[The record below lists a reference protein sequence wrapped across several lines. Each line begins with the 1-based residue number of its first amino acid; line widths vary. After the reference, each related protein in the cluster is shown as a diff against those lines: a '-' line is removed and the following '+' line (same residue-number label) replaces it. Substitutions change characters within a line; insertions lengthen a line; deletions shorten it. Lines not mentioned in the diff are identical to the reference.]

1 MNGTNETSVRERV
14 KLSSCLWLG
23 GADCMITTLNN
34 IITGGALTIFF
45 VEYLKMRPE
54 SSALC
59 WLLFGL
65 WNALNDPLFGY
76 ISDKT
81 KSKLGRR
88 IPYIRYGSIIIAA
101 VFILSWTVWFP
112 SRSNAAL
119 FAQMFISLFLFDSLY
134 TAIATSLY
142 VMPFEMAVT
151 NKARGRIMFFKLLFG
166 LLALSV
172 PLLLMAMLKDMLTSS
187 PADFRKLMIII
198 GAGAGL
204 IMFFS
209 TFFYRENG
217 YTREEEQYPFFRS
230 LVTCLKNKSFLVFE
244 SISFSVTFIQTAL
257 MFGLSYY
264 FAAFGI
270 NYLFCYGAMFVGI
283 IFGIWLWMKPG
294 SVWRVKKST
303 ILMCL
308 IFGGTLLVMLLLGQY
323 TAAGVIGFFGAGIGF
338 AGGMYMVPLMFGDVM
353 DYDEQLCG
361 LRREGMYAGVNS
373 LICKPAISF
382 ANALFPIMLGW
393 FGYNSDIVVEAQ
405 SALAKIG
412 IRVTWLLIPVALL
425 LICALLIWRFYP
437 LSGEEWEKTKQRLA
451 VKHEE
456 KQKAFEREMLSAD

>member
-1 MNGTNETSVRERV
+1 MDQRLQSGVEEKVR
-14 KLSSCLWLG
+14 LSSCMWLG

-34 IITGGALTIFF
+34 IVTGGGLTYFF
-45 VEYLKMRPE
+45 VNHLGMSPG

-81 KSKLGRR
+81 KSGLGRR
-88 IPYIRYGSIIIAA
+88 VPYIRYGSILITA
-101 VFILSWTVWFP
+101 VFILSWVIWFP
-112 SRSNAAL
+112 SRSNTTM
-119 FAQMFISLFLFDSLY
+119 FIQMFLSLFLFDSLY

-151 NKARGRIMFFKLLFG
+151 NKARGRIMLIKLIFG
-166 LLALSV
+166 LIALAV
-172 PLLLMAMLKDMLTSS
+172 PLVLLAELESLLSTSLRSFQILML
-187 PADFRKLMIII
+187 II
-198 GAGAGL
+198 GCVAGA

-209 TFFYRENG
+209 TFFYKENG
-217 YTREEEQYPFFRS
+217 YTKEEEQYPFFRS
-230 LVTCLKNKSFLVFE
+230 LITCLKNKSFLVFE

-257 MFGLSYY
+257 MMGLSYY
-264 FAAFGI
+264 FDAFGI
-270 NYLFCYGAMFVGI
+270 NYLFCYGAMFLGI
-283 IFGIWLWMKPG
+283 LFGIWLWMKPG
-294 SVWRVKKST
+294 AVWKVKKSV

-308 IFGGTLLVMLLLGQY
+308 IFGGTLLVMLLLGRY

-338 AGGMYMVPLMFGDVM
+338 AGGMYEVPLMFGDVM
-353 DYDEQLCG
+353 DYDEKLCG

-393 FGYNSDIVVEAQ
+393 FGYNTALSVSAQ
-405 SALAKIG
+405 SATAKLGVRVAWLA
-412 IRVTWLLIPVALL
+412 IPVGLL
-425 LICALLIWRFYP
+425 MICAALIARFYP
-437 LSGEEWEKTKQRLA
+437 LGGAEWDKIKDELA
-451 VKHEE
+451 IRHEE
-456 KQKAFEREMLSAD
+456 KQRAYEAEMLGR